1 MAKEVYIVHCID
13 TEGPLYESID
23 ATFERLESVFNVC
36 LEHTKE
42 NLIKLQNKAI
52 DLGGVEEA
60 VFNMVEPKR
69 LNTNDTW
76 EKLDRMLD
84 RILSDD
90 FREQLLDSEG
100 KGWIY
105 NWFCV
110 DHVGFKDVNPRRRDA
125 GHHNIYDHYHSRNKD
140 NKDLIQFHY
149 HPVSI
154 CGHFNVSGTTYLN
167 SNNIFDI
174 LCRKVIDRNWFP
186 SCFRPG
192 FHTERPDSHWFLE
205 QWIPFDYAN
214 QATENLNN
222 EQLDLSN
229 GRFGDWRR
237 AIKEW
242 KPYHPSHDDYQ
253 VEGNCRRWIA
263 RCLNMDARIRE
274 IRQKDFIE
282 GFKRANDG
290 ESTIISFTNHDFR
303 DMTDEI
309 DKMRKMINEASKIY
323 PEVKFYYSN
332 AISAMRKALDMKV
345 QNINL
350 DFNIKIKENNTAIM
364 EISSNDNIF
373 GPQPFLAIKT
383 ITGEYIWENLDFQG
397 NNKWTYH
404 LDENTLKTNMIEKIG
419 VAANSKEGL
428 SEVVVYDFMINKKI
442 KKIYNE

>member
-23 ATFERLESVFNVC
+23 ATFERVENVFNVC

-52 DLGGVEEA
+52 DLGGFEAA

-90 FREQLLDSEG
+90 FREKLLDSEG

-110 DHVGFKDVNPRRRDA
+110 DHVGFKDVNPRRRNA
-125 GHHNIYDHYHSRNKD
+125 GHHNIYDHYHSKNKD

-149 HPVSI
+149 HPISI

-174 LCRKVIDRNWFP
+174 LCRKIIDRNWFP

-242 KPYHPSHDDYQ
+242 RPYHPSHDDYQ
-253 VEGNCRRWIA
+253 VEGHCRRWIA

-274 IRQKDFIE
+274 ISQNDFME

-309 DKMRKMINEASKIY
+309 DKMRKMISEASKIY

-332 AISAMRKALDMKV
+332 AISAMRNALDMKAK
-345 QNINL
+345 NINL
-350 DFNIKIKENNTAIM
+350 DFNIQSKENNTAIM

-419 VAANSKEGL
+419 VAANSTEGL
-428 SEVVVYDFMINKKI
+428 TEVVVYDFMINKKI

>member
-23 ATFERLESVFNVC
+23 ATFERVESVFNVS

-52 DLGGVEEA
+52 DLGGFEEA

-90 FREQLLDSEG
+90 FREKLLDSEG

-125 GHHNIYDHYHSRNKD
+125 GHHNIYDHYHSRNRD

-174 LCRKVIDRNWFP
+174 LCRKIIDRNWFP

-242 KPYHPSHDDYQ
+242 RPYHPSHDDYQ
-253 VEGNCRRWIA
+253 VEGHCRRWIA

-274 IRQKDFIE
+274 ISQKDFIE

-309 DKMRKMINEASKIY
+309 DKMRKMISEASKTY

-332 AISAMRKALDMKV
+332 AISAMRNALDIKV

-350 DFNIKIKENNTAIM
+350 DFNIEIKENNTAIM

-383 ITGEYIWENLDFQG
+383 VTGEYIWENLDFQG

-404 LDENTLKTNMIEKIG
+404 LDENTIKTNMIEKIG
-419 VAANSKEGL
+419 VAANSKDGL
-428 SEVVVYDFMINKKI
+428 SEVVVYDFIKNKKI